1 MKNNSLDQNKT
12 PSSKKEK
19 KKYKTYSYALKRE
32 VVYQVTSGKMFINQA
47 RKHYNIHGKTLIYNW
62 IEKYGLLFYNPNK
75 SYAMQESPNDTIKQ
89 LRKEV
94 EELKFQKEIFL
105 DMHQVLI
112 EDYGVDVKKCLPGQL
127 VKELEKHMVKNPKK
141 V

>member
-12 PSSKKEK
+12 PSSGKEK

-75 SYAMQESPNDTIKQ
+75 TYAMQESPNDTIKQ

-112 EDYGVDVKKCLPGQL
+112 EDYGVDVKKLLPGQL
-127 VKELEKHMVKNPKK
+127 VNELKKHMKKSPKK
-141 V
+141 A

>member
-1 MKNNSLDQNKT
+1 MKDNSLDPNKS
-12 PSSKKEK
+12 PSFEKEK

-47 RKHYNIHGKTLIYNW
+47 RKYYNINGKNVIYNW

-75 SYAMQESPNDTIKQ
+75 SYAMQESPNDKIKQ
-89 LRKEV
+89 LLKEN

-112 EDYGVDVKKCLPGQL
+112 EEFGIDVKKYLPGQL
-127 VKELEKHMVKNPKK
+127 EKELEKHMEKSQKK
-141 V
+141 D

>member
-1 MKNNSLDQNKT
+1 MKDNSLDPNKS
-12 PSSKKEK
+12 PSFEKKK

-47 RKHYNIHGKTLIYNW
+47 RKHYNINGKNVIYNW

-75 SYAMQESPNDTIKQ
+75 TYAMQKSPNDRIKQ
-89 LRKEV
+89 LLKEV

-112 EDYGVDVKKCLPGQL
+112 EEFGVDVKKYLPGQL
-127 VKELEKHMVKNPKK
+127 EKELEKHMEKSPKED
-141 V
+141 